1 MRGGEVVAAAVSGC
15 CGGAGSGART
25 HAARARERDRG
36 VGGCLR
42 RVWRARSR
50 VRWRASW
57 LRERER
63 ALSSGAS
70 ARLAVWCRVSER
82 RSEEQASRM
91 LAQAHSPQK
100 SDTSPPQIEG
110 GWTRFAGRPRC
121 LFAVC
126 LWPFAAAAAAAA
138 AGAER
143 RTSNSSSRKV
153 GEARST
159 RLADR
164 REWADSGGAGWA
176 GADGGD
182 VERRERRTVCRPS
195 ERLPSGR
202 SDITS
207 ALALNT
213 RSSSG
218 GVSSWGVHAGAC

>member
-1 MRGGEVVAAAVSGC
+1 M
-15 CGGAGSGART
+15 
-25 HAARARERDRG
+25 
-36 VGGCLR
+36 R

-100 SDTSPPQIEG
+100 SDTSPL
-110 GWTRFAGRPRC
+110 RSKAVGRVLLGDRDAFLP
-121 LFAVC
+121 FAVC

-138 AGAER
+138 AAASAER
-143 RTSNSSSRKV
+143 RTSNSSLRKV

-202 SDITS
+202 SELTIILQLLLS
-207 ALALNT
+207 T
-213 RSSSG
+213 RARRRAECRAGECTRERVGQSRGLSRARAKTAFQKRPSS
-218 GVSSWGVHAGAC
+218 HN